1 MNRDRELEM
10 GIEKK
15 KNEEESIGSEV
26 DHFIYRVSKKNHSAM
41 AQINKQFADM
51 ITKYGASH
59 VVFQLNNT
67 STPMEG
73 IVNIAKIIARFLM
86 MKRFGWS

>member
-1 MNRDRELEM
+1 
-10 GIEKK
+10 
-15 KNEEESIGSEV
+15 
-26 DHFIYRVSKKNHSAM
+26 M

-67 STPMEG
+67 STPMKG
-73 IVNIAKIIARFLM
+73 IVNIAKTIAASDDEEVWM
-86 MKRFGWS
+86 VSTGIVNIKKRSEQRCKMTKA